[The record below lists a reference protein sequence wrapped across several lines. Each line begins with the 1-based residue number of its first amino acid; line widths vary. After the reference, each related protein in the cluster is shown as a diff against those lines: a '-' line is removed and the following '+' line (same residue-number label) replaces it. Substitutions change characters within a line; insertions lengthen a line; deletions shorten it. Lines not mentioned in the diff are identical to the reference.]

1 MKQRQERMAWA
12 GSLPA
17 FARRPLGL
25 ALAVVPLSLVG
36 GIPGGRWWLPLW
48 TALLAFPCFLAYL
61 REGEWGKGLR
71 AMAVWSAALAAG
83 VILAT
88 VLFPERMEEV
98 IWRGAEYREEMF
110 GWLASGQGAEG
121 DWRQFLPQH
130 LLHASLFVVAA
141 GISAGFLGLVMGTL
155 LMNYMAFYVGALVLQ
170 AEASPMVL
178 LLAWPPWAM
187 LRVVA
192 FLMLAF
198 PVSAWLWR
206 RPLGLLWPA
215 GVARRFLLAA
225 LILLVTDLVLK
236 YSLAPVWRIWLKQ
249 GVGL

>member
-1 MKQRQERMAWA
+1 MKQRLRSMAWTGA
-12 GSLPA
+12 LGA
-17 FARRPLGL
+17 FARRPLGI

-48 TALLAFPCFLAYL
+48 TSLLAFPCFLAYL

-71 AMAVWSAALAAG
+71 AMAIWAAALAAG
-83 VILAT
+83 VIVAT
-88 VLFPERMEEV
+88 ALCPERMERV
-98 IWRGAEYREEMF
+98 VWHGAEYRDEMF

-121 DWRQFLPQH
+121 DWRRFLPQH
-130 LLHASLFVVAA
+130 LLHSGLFVVAA

-155 LMNYMAFYVGALVLQ
+155 LMNYMAFYVGSLVLQ
-170 AEASPMVL
+170 AEGSPMVL

-206 RPLGLLWPA
+206 RRLGLPWPA
-215 GVARRFLLAA
+215 GVARSFLRVA
-225 LILLVTDLVLK
+225 LILLVIDLVLK
-236 YSLAPVWRIWLKQ
+236 YCLAPVWRIWLRE
-249 GVGL
+249 GAGL